1 MKKHVS
7 NIFRLGIKELQI
19 LWRDKIM
26 IFLILWSFSFA
37 IYVGAT
43 SVSMELHNAPI
54 AFVDQDR
61 SGLSMRLSD
70 AFYPPHFKMMGVIS
84 QDQID
89 QEMDSGKYTF
99 VVVIPSGFEKDI
111 ISGKIP
117 DLQLNIDATRMTQA
131 GIGAGYIQQ
140 IITLEIANFNQSAE
154 VEESLPINLVTRM
167 KYNPNLDSIWF
178 GGLMEIINNI
188 GMISIMLA
196 GASLIR
202 EREHGTLEHLLVL
215 PVSATEIM
223 LAKVWSMGLVVLV
236 AAIFALFVVV
246 KGVLGIPLVGSI
258 PLFLVGSTL
267 ILFANT
273 SMGIFMGTIA
283 RTMPQFG
290 LIFIMTIL
298 PIMIL
303 SGAVTPFES
312 MPLILQNLMHFF
324 PTSHFVSMSQAI
336 LYRGAGLDIVWMDM
350 FWILLIGIFFFIFS
364 LSAFKK
370 SLN

>member
-1 MKKHVS
+1 MKKHLL

-19 LWRDKIM
+19 LWRDKVM
-26 IFLILWSFSFA
+26 VLLIAWSFSFA

-43 SVSMELHNAPI
+43 SVSMELHHAPI

-61 SGLSMRLSD
+61 SSLSMRLSD

-89 QEMDSGKYTF
+89 MEMDSGKYTF
-99 VVVIPSGFEKDI
+99 VVVIPSGFEKEI

-117 DLQLNIDATRMTQA
+117 DLQLNIDATRMAQA

-140 IITLEIANFNQSAE
+140 IITSELANFNQSAE
-154 VEESLPINLVTRM
+154 VREALPINLVTRM

-188 GMISIMLA
+188 AIISIMLA
-196 GASLIR
+196 GAALIR

-215 PVSATEIM
+215 PVSATKIM
-223 LAKVWSMGLVVLV
+223 LGKVWSMGFIVLV
-236 AAIFALFVVV
+236 AVIFSLFVV
-246 KGVLGIPLVGSI
+246 KGILGIPLAGSI
-258 PLFLVGSTL
+258 PLFLLGTIL

-336 LYRGAGLDIVWMDM
+336 LYRGAGFDIIWIDM
-350 FWILLIGIFFFIFS
+350 FWILLIGIIFFLFS
-364 LSAFKK
+364 LSMFKK
-370 SLN
+370 SLH

>member
-1 MKKHVS
+1 MKRHFL
-7 NIFRLGIKELQI
+7 NIFRLGVKELQI
-19 LWRDKIM
+19 LWHDKVMVI
-26 IFLILWSFSFA
+26 LIAWSFSFA

-43 SVSMELHNAPI
+43 SVSMELHHAPI

-61 SGLSMRLSD
+61 SALSMRLSD
-70 AFYPPHFKMMGVIS
+70 AFYPPHFKMMGVIE
-84 QDQID
+84 QDEID
-89 QEMDSGKYTF
+89 QGMDSGKFTF

-111 ISGKIP
+111 INGIIP

-140 IITLEIANFNQSAE
+140 IITSEIVNFNQSFTAGE
-154 VEESLPINLVTRM
+154 ALPIHLITRM

-188 GMISIMLA
+188 AMLSIMLA
-196 GASLIR
+196 GAALIR

-223 LAKVWSMGLVVLV
+223 LGKVWSMGLVVLV
-236 AAIFALFVVV
+236 AVIFSLFVVV
-246 KGVLGIPLVGSI
+246 KGILGIPLAGSI
-258 PLFLVGSTL
+258 PLFLLGSTL

-312 MPLILQNLMHFF
+312 MPEILQYLMHLV

-336 LYRGAGLDIVWMDM
+336 LYRGAGFDIVWMDM
-350 FWILLIGIFFFIFS
+350 FWILLIGILFFLFS
-364 LSAFKK
+364 LSMFKK